1 MFALTQLASLLVIAL
16 ALVATP
22 AFAARPTESGTY
34 TISPRKFPNL
44 CLAPVTPTNGAH
56 LTLKNCDTS
65 DDIVW
70 RWSGQAWHNLASN
83 KCVDVK
89 DGGRWNGN
97 KLQGESGEGARA
109 KA

>member
-1 MFALTQLASLLVIAL
+1 MFTYITTFIAVLAL
-16 ALVATP
+16 ALPTLTL
-22 AFAARPTESGTY
+22 AARPSEHGTY

-44 CLAPVTPTNGAH
+44 CLAPATPTNGAP

-70 RWSGQAWHNLASN
+70 QWSGQSWHNLASN

-97 KLQGESGEGARA
+97 KLQGEYSNLLWHGE
-109 KA
+109 